1 MEGEGIATLLVLLT
15 FLPKMVLTA
24 QEATTSLSDSE
35 SAACC
40 ARVQLGQM
48 RTECVVTYEIF

>member
-24 QEATTSLSDSE
+24 QEATNKP
-35 SAACC
+35 
-40 ARVQLGQM
+40 
-48 RTECVVTYEIF
+48 F